1 MNNDTQF
8 DIIKK
13 RLAEEIVNCG
23 IPIAEIANK
32 IGVSASMVTQYK
44 TTDKLPSLETFAV
57 LCKELDLSAE
67 YILGIKDN

>member
-1 MNNDTQF
+1 MKNDSQF
-8 DIIKK
+8 EIIKE
-13 RLAEEIVNCG
+13 RLAEEIVNSG
-23 IPIAEIANK
+23 VPIAEIANK